1 MDNSLVPN
9 RLTPK
14 INIIMV
20 LILVVMD
27 NSLVHELE
35 DPDDFYATAVLILVV
50 MDNSLVLPKNE
61 NGNEEKAMS

>member
-27 NSLVHELE
+27 NSLVLG
-35 DPDDFYATAVLILVV
+35 FALLSA
-50 MDNSLVLPKNE
+50 NSSSRLNPCC
-61 NGNEEKAMS
+61 NGQ

>member
-1 MDNSLVPN
+1 
-9 RLTPK
+9 
-14 INIIMV
+14 
-20 LILVVMD
+20 MD

-61 NGNEEKAMS
+61 NGNEEKAKS